1 MEFFNLLLFVA
12 FVAAAGYGVYYLKK
26 KRAEKK
32 AAAKTEEAK

>member
-1 MEFFNLLLFVA
+1 MEFILFAV
-12 FVAAAGYGVYYLKK
+12 FIAAAGYGVYYLKK